1 MYCLALAMQKTGVL
15 LHAACVM
22 SNHHHLVV
30 TDPKGLLPE
39 FLRELHRLTA
49 KAINASQGQWE
60 NLWAA
65 EPSNAVRLVTDDDV
79 EDKIAY
85 VIANPVTAGL
95 VMKPEQWPGFVRW
108 GDVALDVERPTS
120 YFREDGSCPDVLT
133 LTITK
138 PVPRP
143 IPSRRAGKWRQRIG
157 SLVAGYVE
165 KAHRDIKSAGRVF
178 LGRAAVLASSFV
190 QRALSY
196 ERRFGILPTFAAKV
210 RTVRD
215 RLRKVERHFRTRYRA
230 ALEQW
235 RGGTRDVVFPFGT
248 WGMRVLHCA
257 AVDAPRP

>member
-1 MYCLALAMQKTGVL
+1 MQKTGVL

-65 EPSNAVRLVTDDDV
+65 EPSNAVRLITDDDV

-85 VIANPVTAGL
+85 VIANPVAAGL
-95 VMKPEQWPGFVRW
+95 VMQPEQWPGFVRW
-108 GDVALDVERPTS
+108 GDVALDVERPAS

-133 LTITK
+133 LTIA
-138 PVPRP
+138 PPMPRE
-143 IPSRRAGKWRQRIG
+143 IPSGHPGTWRERIG
-157 SLVAGYVE
+157 RLIARYVD

-178 LGRAAVLASSFV
+178 LGRAGVIACSFV
-190 QRALSY
+190 RRALSY
-196 ERRFGILPTFAAKV
+196 EQRFGVLPTFAAKV
-210 RTVRD
+210 DVVRD
-215 RLRKVERHFRTRYRA
+215 RLRKIERHFRTRYRA

-235 RGGTRDVVFPFGT
+235 RGGMRGVVFPFGT
-248 WGMRVLHCA
+248 WGMRVLHR
-257 AVDAPRP
+257 AVVDVLHP